1 MKLLSPQRFC
11 AQWAALA
18 CVVLAGC
25 ASVGAP
31 PVPFAGPGSAE
42 TTEITECVRWF
53 AALDAATD
61 RAHVRDG
68 GAARLPGFPFLRVD
82 RFLSSF
88 RVEASVSATVFSA
101 WGTRLRALDAEAREA
116 ELANLPAAALP
127 DLAVPDKAAA
137 QATTRR
143 CANQLWRE
151 VEASPP
157 QRAALVERARV
168 PDDYTAWKRAVG
180 LYPLTRLPFF
190 AGVQGW
196 QNRLRETF
204 AQIATQP
211 APATLR
217 RFGLPPSAPVAPVA
231 DAVALV
237 RTAPRDALGVPQF
250 TAAEA
255 QRLLAAHAPVWE
267 IDSRGAFDAFGALY
281 WPAARTPRTPP
292 AVNTAQPV
300 VYARLAFTRVGNEVW
315 PQLVYSLWFPERPL
329 ASGVD
334 LLGGPLDAVVLRLT
348 LAPDG
353 APRMVD
359 TIHACGCYHLFM
371 PVGAAQPRPP
381 PAGGRADEEWAFVP
395 TQLPATR
402 PGQRIAVRL
411 QSATHYVVGLR
422 MLDANAPG
430 VTPALDGHYRL
441 ADDDAL
447 RQLALPEGGTRSA
460 FGADGIIVGTERG
473 ERLLFWPMG
482 IDSPGGMRQWGRQPT
497 AFVGRRHFDEAR
509 LVGERFRGPWPPNTF
524 RSPTSSE
531 RIEHTWPFEEPK

>member
-1 MKLLSPQRFC
+1 MKLLFPLRFS
-11 AQWAALA
+11 AAWAALA
-18 CVVLAGC
+18 CAVLAGC

-31 PVPFAGPGSAE
+31 PMPFAGPGSAE
-42 TTEITECVRWF
+42 TTEITGCVRWF

-68 GAARLPGFPFLRVD
+68 SAARVPGFAFLRVD

-127 DLAVPDKAAA
+127 DLAVPDKTAA
-137 QATTRR
+137 QATTQR

-196 QNRLRETF
+196 LNRLRETF

-237 RTAPRDALGVPQF
+237 RTAPHDALGVPQF
-250 TAAEA
+250 TPAEV

-281 WPAARTPRTPP
+281 WPAERAPRTPP
-292 AVNTAQPV
+292 AVNTARPF
-300 VYARLAFTRVGNEVW
+300 VYARLAFTRVGAEVW

-329 ASGVD
+329 DGGVD

-359 TIHACGCYHLFM
+359 TIHACGCYHLFV
-371 PVGAAQPRPP
+371 PVGAAQLRPP
-381 PAGGRADEEWAFVP
+381 PGSLGSSRAAEEWAFVP
-395 TQLPATR
+395 AQLPAIA

-422 MLDANAPG
+422 VFDDAPG
-430 VTPALDGHYRL
+430 GTAALDGHYRL

-447 RQLALPEGGTRSA
+447 RQLPLPEGGTRSA

-482 IDSPGGMRQWGRQPT
+482 IDSPGAMRQWGRQPT

-509 LVGERFRGPWPPNTF
+509 LAEERFEMR
-524 RSPTSSE
+524 
-531 RIEHTWPFEEPK
+531 

>member
-1 MKLLSPQRFC
+1 MRAMGMIAGEQYG
-11 AQWAALA
+11 AAAAALA
-18 CVVLAGC
+18 CAVLAGC
-25 ASVGAP
+25 ASVGARP
-31 PVPFAGPGSAE
+31 GPFAVPGGAE
-42 TTEITECVRWF
+42 TTETTRCVRWF

-68 GAARLPGFPFLRVD
+68 GAVRVPGFPFLRVD

-88 RVEASVSATVFSA
+88 RVEGSASATTFSA
-101 WGTRLRALDAEAREA
+101 WGTRLRALDAGAREA
-116 ELANLPAAALP
+116 ELANLPDATLL

-143 CANQLWRE
+143 CADQLWRE
-151 VEASPP
+151 VESNPA
-157 QRAALVERARV
+157 QRAALIERAQV

-196 QNRLRETF
+196 QNRLNETF
-204 AQIATQP
+204 AQTAAQP

-217 RFGLPPSAPVAPVA
+217 RFGMQPPGLAA

-237 RTAPRDALGVPQF
+237 RAAPRDALGVPQF
-250 TAAEA
+250 TTAKA

-267 IDSRGAFDAFGALY
+267 IDSHGAFDAFGALY
-281 WPAARTPRTPP
+281 WPAERAPRTPP
-292 AVNTAQPV
+292 AVSTAQPV
-300 VYARLAFTRVGNEVW
+300 VYARLAFTRVGAEVW

-329 ASGVD
+329 GGGVD

-359 TIHACGCYHLFM
+359 TIHACGCYHLFV
-371 PVGAAQPRPP
+371 PVGAAQLRPP
-381 PAGGRADEEWAFVP
+381 PGSLGSSRAAEEWAFVP
-395 TQLPATR
+395 AQLPAIA

-422 MLDANAPG
+422 VFDDAPG
-430 VTPALDGHYRL
+430 GTAALDGHYRL

-447 RQLALPEGGTRSA
+447 RQLPLPEGGTRSA

-482 IDSPGGMRQWGRQPT
+482 IDSPGAMRQWGRQPT
-497 AFVGRRHFDEAR
+497 AFVGRRHFDDAR
-509 LVGERFRGPWPPNTF
+509 LVGERFEF
-524 RSPTSSE
+524 R
-531 RIEHTWPFEEPK
+531 